1 MNNAGFD
8 PSGLTMDEGLGDPR
22 RQSKLPGGYATQGQ
36 SVSAPYAEANMK
48 AAEKANPMNAAS
60 QEPTT
65 GERVDDFLSRIGA

>member
-48 AAEKANPMNAAS
+48 AAEKTNPMNAIS

-65 GERVDDFLSRIGA
+65 GEKVDDFLSRIGA

>member
-1 MNNAGFD
+1 MNGAGFD

-48 AAEKANPMNAAS
+48 AAEKTNPMNAAS
-60 QEPTT
+60 QEPSF
-65 GERVDDFLSRIGA
+65 GEKVDDFLSRLG

>member
-36 SVSAPYAEANMK
+36 SVSAPYAEANMR
-48 AAEKANPMNAAS
+48 AAEKTNPMNAAS